1 MKVFLLAL
9 LSFSIAAN
17 ATVYITVSGANV
29 KRAKIAIGKLH
40 PLPDNVVPDP
50 ALANNVQVELKKD
63 LEFSNIF
70 EFQNESSFV
79 NLDHAKDVY
88 NMKYEDWTPIGVAFV
103 VKMGYR
109 LQGGKLTVEAILY
122 DVPGQKKIFG
132 TRYQYAATQ
141 YHRLVHT
148 IAEDI
153 TKELTGEKGLFFS
166 RILMVCRDLKR
177 KKNPPKEIYVVEP
190 DGRNLTQV
198 TFDNTLSLT
207 PGWAND
213 GKHITYTQF
222 DWRVSGGNRK
232 KMALLKKHNL
242 QTGDRS
248 ILSAHD
254 GMNSGA
260 AWTPKGDKFAAT
272 LSFTGRPEIYLMDP
286 SGKGEPEPLSRN
298 IQWKRISGDSFQNNN
313 PNLLF
318 DVEPSWSPDGSQLVF
333 SSARTGHP
341 MIYVVNLASK
351 IANQL
356 TFAGQYNASPS
367 WSPKGDK
374 ILFSAQRTAETN
386 FDIYMID
393 PDGNNLSRMTVG
405 DRPGRKVNSENASW
419 APTGRHF
426 AFGSN
431 EDGHYAIYV
440 MTVDATGKRK
450 ISPPDKECTTPAWS
464 PPETN

>member
-1 MKVFLLAL
+1 MRSILLL
-9 LSFSIAAN
+9 VLTFSFSAS

-29 KRAKIAIGKLH
+29 KRAKIAVGKVH
-40 PLPDNVVPDP
+40 PLSDNRMPDP
-50 ALANNVQVELKKD
+50 SLANNVQIELRKD

-70 EFQNESSFV
+70 EFQSDSSFI
-79 NLDHAKDVY
+79 NLDTAKDVY
-88 NMKYEDWTPIGVAFV
+88 NMKYEDWTPLGVAFV

-109 LQGGKLTVEAILY
+109 IQAGKLTVEAILY

-132 TRYQYAATQ
+132 TRYQYASTQ

-153 TKELTGEKGLFFS
+153 IKELTGERGLFFS
-166 RILMVCRDLKR
+166 RILMVCRDLKKR
-177 KKNPPKEIYVVEP
+177 KNPPKEIYLVEP

-207 PGWAND
+207 PSWAND

-222 DWRVSGGNRK
+222 DWRVAGGYRK
-232 KMALLKKHNL
+232 KLAVLKKHNL
-242 QTGDRS
+242 KTGDRS
-248 ILSAHD
+248 VLSARD

-260 AWTPKGDKFAAT
+260 AWNPKGDKFAAT

-286 SGKGEPEPLSRN
+286 SGKGDPEPLSRN
-298 IQWKRISGDSFQNNN
+298 IQWKRISGDSFQANN

-318 DVEPSWSPDGSQLVF
+318 DVEPSWSPDGTQLTF

-341 MIYVVNLASK
+341 MIYVVNLATK

-431 EDGHYAIYV
+431 EDGNYAIYV
-440 MTVDATGKRK
+440 MTADATEKRR
-450 ISPPDKECTTPAWS
+450 ISPMDKECATPAWGPS
-464 PPETN
+464 EAN

>member
-1 MKVFLLAL
+1 MRRSILLL
-9 LSFSIAAN
+9 LTFSFVAR
-17 ATVYITVSGANV
+17 ATIYITVSGANV
-29 KRAKIAIGKLH
+29 KRAKIAVGKLH
-40 PLPDNVVPDP
+40 PLPENLVPDP
-50 ALANNVQVELKKD
+50 VLASQVQAELKKD
-63 LEFSNIF
+63 LEFANIF
-70 EFQNESSFV
+70 EFQSPSSFV
-79 NLDHAKDVY
+79 NYDQPKDIY
-88 NMKYEDWTPIGVAFV
+88 HMKYEDWTPIGVAFV
-103 VKMGYR
+103 LKMGYK
-109 LQGGKLTVEAILY
+109 LQAGKLTVEAILY

-132 TRYQYAATQ
+132 TRYQYAASQ
-141 YHRLVHT
+141 YYRLVHT
-148 IAEDI
+148 LAEDI
-153 TKELTGEKGLFFS
+153 AKELTGEKGLFSS

-177 KKNPPKEIYVVEP
+177 RKNPPKEIYVVEP

-198 TFDNTLSLT
+198 TFDNTLSLN
-207 PGWAND
+207 PSWSND

-222 DWRVSGGNRK
+222 EWRVSGGNRK
-232 KMALLKKHNL
+232 KMAVLKKHNL

-248 ILSAHD
+248 VLSARE

-260 AWTPKGDKFAAT
+260 SWSPKGDRFAAT

-298 IQWKRISGDSFQNNN
+298 VQWRRISGDSFQNNN

-318 DVEPSWSPDGSQLVF
+318 DVEPSWSPTGNQLVF

-341 MIYVVNLASK
+341 MIYVVDLATK

-393 PDGNNLSRMTVG
+393 PDGNNLSRMTAG

-431 EDGHYAIYV
+431 EDGHYGIYV
-440 MTVDATGKRK
+440 MTVDATEKNK
-450 ISPPDKECTTPAWS
+450 ISPADKECTTPAWS
-464 PPETN
+464 MAEAR

>member
-1 MKVFLLAL
+1 MRIFLLFATL
-9 LSFSIAAN
+9 FSIVAN

-50 ALANNVQVELKKD
+50 ALANNVQIELKKD

-79 NLDHAKDVY
+79 NLDPARQVY
-88 NMKYEDWTPIGVAFV
+88 EMKYEDWTPIGVAFV

-109 LQGGKLTVEAILY
+109 LQAGKLTVEAILY
-122 DVPGQKKIFG
+122 DIPGQKKIFG
-132 TRYQYAATQ
+132 TRYQYAANQ

-153 TKELTGEKGLFFS
+153 TKELTGERGLFFS

-207 PGWAND
+207 PSWAND

-222 DWRVSGGNRK
+222 DWRVSGGVRK
-232 KMALLKKHNL
+232 KLAILKKHNL
-242 QTGDRS
+242 QSGDRTV
-248 ILSAHD
+248 LSARD

-260 AWTPKGDKFAAT
+260 AWSPKGDKFAAT
-272 LSFTGRPEIYLMDP
+272 LSFTGRPEIYLMQPNGGGD
-286 SGKGEPEPLSRN
+286 PEPLSRN

-318 DVEPSWSPDGSQLVF
+318 DVEPSWAPDGAHLVF

-341 MIYVVNLASK
+341 MIYVVDLASK
-351 IANQL
+351 VANQL

-431 EDGHYAIYV
+431 EDGHYGIYV
-440 MTVDATGKRK
+440 MTADASHKRK

-464 PPETN
+464 GPEIN